1 MNNKYTPE
9 LIHSLAQSI
18 SAGFVCYLNPDS
30 LEVVEIPKDLS
41 DMTEFDEDDLF
52 QADLD
57 RVENEWEKCITI
69 DPPEPFESFKYME
82 RFAASEEL
90 TEPLR
95 NALANAL
102 ANRKPFK
109 NFRNIVDAS
118 EFRQQWFDFQQS
130 CLEEYVRRNIEL
142 EQDE

>member
-1 MNNKYTPE
+1 MNKYTPE

-57 RVENEWEKCITI
+57 RVENDWEKCITI
-69 DPPEPFESFKYME
+69 EPPEPFESFKYMVG
-82 RFAASEEL
+82 FAESDDLPA
-90 TEPLR
+90 PLR
-95 NALANAL
+95 KLLVTAL
-102 ANRKPFK
+102 ANRKPFR
-109 NFRNIVDAS
+109 NFKNIVDS
-118 EFRQQWFDFQQS
+118 SDFRQQWFDFEQS
-130 CLEEYVRRNIEL
+130 CLEEYVRHTIEFSP
-142 EQDE
+142 D